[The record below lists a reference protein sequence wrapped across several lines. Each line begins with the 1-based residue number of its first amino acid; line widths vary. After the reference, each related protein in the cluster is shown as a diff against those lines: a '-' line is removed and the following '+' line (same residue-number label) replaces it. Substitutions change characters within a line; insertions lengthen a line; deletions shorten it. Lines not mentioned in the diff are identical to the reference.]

1 MATRTRLTGKA
12 IAAAEPGRITWDA
25 EIRGL
30 GFRRDMTGADG
41 TFYLNLKPK
50 GTGKETRIKLG
61 RASTMTL
68 EVARAEAAKLK
79 NKAIAGEDPSQQR
92 ASVRQKRAAGAVT
105 LNEGVERW
113 LDSVKPVLAP
123 ATVKGYRHY
132 MVKHVLPDHG
142 EKLVQELSR
151 GLLVEAIDAAGKT
164 SRANAAALRRVISAF
179 LTFADERE
187 WTTVTLPKN
196 KGKAAAGKTVPARK
210 KVLGDTDI
218 VELWKA
224 ADVLEPLTAVCG
236 KLVLLT
242 GLRSGNA
249 QGFRREWLVTEN
261 GKVHISIPAEHMKGK
276 RPFSLPLTGFSQEV
290 LQVMFD
296 RSGLVFSKDGETDT
310 TALSQAWPKWRKAA
324 GIYEDARLHDV
335 RRSLRTYAEQ
345 HGHHPLAAE
354 AAIAHSIQKTDLD
367 KAYQQHNYSAA
378 ADKVLLDWQNHVEK
392 MVVSKTRKPKAVS
405 KTTAIEAVK
414 VVEASNG

>member
-1 MATRTRLTGKA
+1 MATRTRLTVKT
-12 IAAAEPGRITWDA
+12 IAAAEPGKMTWDA

-30 GFRRDMTGADG
+30 GFRRDLAGADG
-41 TFYLNLKPK
+41 TFYLNIKPK

-61 RASTMTL
+61 RLSTMTL
-68 EVARAEAAKLK
+68 EVARSEAAKLK
-79 NKAIAGEDPSQQR
+79 NLATAGQDPSQQR
-92 ASVRQKRAAGAVT
+92 ASIRQKRAAGAVT
-105 LNEGVERW
+105 VREGVERW
-113 LDSVKPVLAP
+113 LATVTPDLSPS
-123 ATVKGYRHY
+123 TVKGYDHY
-132 MVKHVLPDHG
+132 MSKHVLPELG
-142 EKLVQELSR
+142 EKLVPELTR
-151 GLLVEAIDAAGKT
+151 GMLVGRIDKAAET
-164 SRANAAALRRVISAF
+164 SRANAAALRRTISAF
-179 LTFADERE
+179 LTFADARE
-187 WTTVTLPKN
+187 WSTVTLPRN
-196 KGKAAAGKTVPARK
+196 KGKTGVGKAVAARKTVMD
-210 KVLGDTDI
+210 DTAI
-218 VELWKA
+218 VGLWKA
-224 ADVLEPLTAVCG
+224 ANVLEPLTAVCG

-261 GKVHISIPAEHMKGK
+261 GKVHISIPAEHMKGQ
-276 RPFSLPLTGFSQEV
+276 RPFSLQLTGFSQEV

-335 RRSLRTYAEQ
+335 RRSLRTFAEK

-354 AAIAHSIQKTDLD
+354 AAIAHSTQKTDLD